1 MSFLILIIALV
12 GAKEFSLTVYPGD
25 FYSSPVLKYE
35 SKSSEIVYAKIK
47 LSSAATN
54 YFVPE
59 GDEQSRCMGSWNKLW
74 GFSRCFGS
82 QHHKDSDRFV
92 FRRA

>member
-1 MSFLILIIALV
+1 MILTTIVLV
-12 GAKEFSLTVYPGD
+12 SAKQFTLTVYPGD

-47 LSSAATN
+47 VSSTATN

-59 GDEQSRCMGSWNKLW
+59 DDE
-74 GFSRCFGS
+74 
-82 QHHKDSDRFV
+82 
-92 FRRA
+92 